1 MRPAGIRQL
10 LTFFF
15 RAPGRIGRMEYLLGA
30 GFIYTLNFGI
40 LSFVLSHPD
49 LEPSS
54 VAALSLIALPSLV
67 ASLVLVAKRC
77 HDLGLPGLFAVLA
90 LLPFVGVFWVIALAF
105 IPGTAGPNRYGA
117 APEFGPD

>member
-1 MRPAGIRQL
+1 
-10 LTFFF
+10 
-15 RAPGRIGRMEYLLGA
+15 MEYLLGA
-30 GFIYTLNFGI
+30 GFIYAVNLAV

-49 LEPSS
+49 LESSS
-54 VAALSLIALPSLV
+54 VAVLSLIALPSLV
-67 ASLVLVAKRC
+67 AWLVLVAKRC

-105 IPGTAGPNRYGA
+105 IPGTAGANRYGA